1 MPATCYPRP
10 VSPRLRPLLHLS
22 LMLGLSASPLFV
34 APSWAEDGARRQYQ
48 VPAGSLGN
56 ALTRFAGLAGVNL
69 SVDPALVSGR
79 NSTGLSGEY
88 AVEEGF
94 ARLLQG
100 SGLQLQPV
108 GEQAYILTPAPDGS
122 SLQLAPTSILGAAD
136 GAQGEVFA
144 GGQVARRGSQG
155 LLGSRDFM
163 ETPFSMTTYT
173 SEVVKNTQARTLGD
187 LISTDPSVRATNPA
201 GGRYEQFTIRG
212 FSLFNSDV
220 AYNGL
225 YGVLPTYSIDMEMA
239 DRVDIIKGPSQ
250 LINGISPRGAVG
262 EGSTSSPS
270 VRLTN
275 PSRHSPATM
284 RPTARSVV
292 LWISAGASARTT
304 SSACVSTA

>member
-1 MPATCYPRP
+1 MPDAIIR
-10 VSPRLRPLLHLS
+10 
-22 LMLGLSASPLFV
+22 
-34 APSWAEDGARRQYQ
+34 
-48 VPAGSLGN
+48 PAGSLSD
-56 ALTRFAGLAGVNL
+56 ALTRFAGLSGVNL

-79 NSTGLSGEY
+79 NSTGLSGDY

-108 GEQAYILTPAPDGS
+108 GEQAYTHPRARRQQPKTG
-122 SLQLAPTSILGAAD
+122 PTSILGATGGTD
-136 GAQGEVFA
+136 GEVYA

-155 LLGSRDFM
+155 LLGSKDFM

-173 SEVVKNTQARTLGD
+173 SEAVKNLQARTLGE
-187 LISTDPSVRATNPA
+187 LIASDPSVRATNPA

-225 YGVLPTYSIDMEMA
+225 YGILPTYTIDMEMA
-239 DRVDIIKGPSQ
+239 DRVDILKGPSQ

-262 EGSTSSPS
+262 GGINVMPKRAIDKPITSF
-270 VRLTN
+270 TGN
-275 PSRHSPATM
+275 Y
-284 RPTARSVV
+284 
-292 LWISAGASARTT
+292 ASDSQDRRCRGYRQALR
-304 SSACVSTA
+304 